1 MEWLALLY
9 QILEVC
15 IIPLLGI
22 LTAYV
27 VKYVNAKSAEIQ
39 NKVDNDTADKYIA
52 MLDDTICA
60 CVIATTQTYVDALK
74 KDNAFTKEA
83 QKEAFNL
90 TYNAV
95 MAVLTDEAK
104 KYLTNI
110 YGDLTAYI
118 TNKIEAEV
126 GLNKITPAA

>member
-22 LTAYV
+22 LTAYAI
-27 VKYVNAKSAEIQ
+27 KFFNAKSTEIQ
-39 NKVDNDTADKYIA
+39 NKVDNDTADKYIQ
-52 MLDDTICA
+52 MLTDTVA
-60 CVIATTQTYVDALK
+60 SCVLATSQTYVEALK

-83 QKEAFNL
+83 QQQAFDM

-95 MAVLTDEAK
+95 MDVLTADAK
-104 KYLTNI
+104 EYLTNI
-110 YGDLTAYI
+110 YGDLSVYI
-118 TNKIEAEV
+118 SNKIEAEV
-126 GLNKITPAA
+126 KMTKKFY

>member
-22 LTAYV
+22 LTAYAI
-27 VKYVNAKSAEIQ
+27 KFFNAKSTEIQ
-39 NKVDNDTADKYIA
+39 NKVDNDTADKYIQ
-52 MLDDTICA
+52 MLTDTVA
-60 CVIATTQTYVDALK
+60 SCVLATSQTYVEALK

-83 QKEAFNL
+83 QQQAFDM

-95 MAVLTDEAK
+95 IDVLTADAK
-104 KYLTNI
+104 EYLTNI
-110 YGDLTAYI
+110 YGDLSIYI
-118 TNKIEAEV
+118 SNKIEAEV
-126 GLNKITPAA
+126 KMTKKFY